1 MLIKYGD
8 DLMDLHGLSV
18 HGKNPNGDN
27 VSIEEGGEGSM
38 EEEALSKSNF
48 TSIWEEDAYTGHIIP
63 DEVFE

>member
-8 DLMDLHGLSV
+8 DLMDLNGLSV

-38 EEEALSKSNF
+38 EDEALSKRNF
-48 TSIWEEDAYTGHIIP
+48 ISIWEDDAFTGHVQ
-63 DEVFE
+63 DELFE